1 MDSKNIATLE
11 EIRDLIDEADKLL
24 LQTLGKRFRAVGFLR
39 KLKNATGIRIEDK
52 EREQRVK
59 ELWKKQSKEANVPEE
74 LALLILDF
82 ILSESKRIQNE
93 PL

>member
-1 MDSKNIATLE
+1 MNTNDIATLA

-24 LQTLGKRFRAVGFLR
+24 LLTLGKRFRAVGFLR

-52 EREQRVK
+52 EREEAVK
-59 ELWKKQSKEANVPEE
+59 DLWRKRAKESNVPEE

-82 ILSESKRIQNE
+82 ILSESKRIQNA